1 MHEKA
6 AGLER
11 LLRATGY
18 SFAGLKSCLRYE
30 AAFRQELLLTVVAVP
45 LALWLG
51 DTGVERALLIGSLV
65 VVLIVELLNTAVEVV
80 VDRVGVES
88 HVLSGRAKDLASAA
102 VMLALVNALVVWLL
116 VLWS

>member
-6 AGLER
+6 MGLER

-18 SFAGLKSCLRYE
+18 SLAGLKACLRSE
-30 AAFRQELLLTVVAVP
+30 AAFRQELALTLVAVP

-51 DTGVERALLIGSLV
+51 KSGVERALLVASVI
-65 VVLIVELLNTAVEVV
+65 VVLIVELLNTAVEVA

-102 VMLALVNALVVWLL
+102 VMLALLNALVVWVL
-116 VLWS
+116 VLW